1 MYMKSAH
8 IGFAPIFRETSGTV
22 RVPFPSVFPW
32 HVSVR
37 VW

>member
-22 RVPFPSVFPW
+22 CVPFPSVFP
-32 HVSVR
+32 
-37 VW
+37 